1 MDGELTKIQE
11 SLKDLFHTEI
21 EEARRLLD
29 ETANQKA
36 ALELE
41 AGRHLDT
48 IEQLKKELAEK
59 DEEIERL
66 KKLIEELETKLANAL
81 GDIKEAKADNKRL
94 QKENDDLRKQLAD
107 EQNNRL
113 NFFIFIFIF
122 FYLFTFFALHFH
134 LDVHVNTVYTPLFNV
149 HLTAFSITISLPRC

>member
-1 MDGELTKIQE
+1 MTKIQE

-107 EQNNRL
+107 EQNNR
-113 NFFIFIFIF
+113 
-122 FYLFTFFALHFH
+122 
-134 LDVHVNTVYTPLFNV
+134 
-149 HLTAFSITISLPRC
+149 

>member
-1 MDGELTKIQE
+1 MRSLKEIEETEEHIQVDGELTKIQE

-41 AGRHLDT
+41 AGRHLDA

-59 DEEIERL
+59 DQEIERL
-66 KKLIEELETKLANAL
+66 QKLIDELENKLASAL

-107 EQNNRL
+107 EQNNRKSSEKEIVRL
-113 NFFIFIFIF
+113 ERVVSNYESDINRLKQQLKD
-122 FYLFTFFALHFH
+122 YA
-134 LDVHVNTVYTPLFNV
+134 D
-149 HLTAFSITISLPRC
+149 